1 MATKVRWA
9 HIYDKKTGKYV
20 GFMANAKEALAWVK
34 KQPDRDLEVTDRR
47 PVRKPTAVPITDA
60 ALTAALTATR
70 KKKAEEADHDDDQ
83 T

>member
-20 GFMANAKEALAWVK
+20 GFMANTKDALAWVK
-34 KQPDRDLEVTDRR
+34 KQSGRDLEVTDRR
-47 PVRKPTAVPITDA
+47 PSRSPTTAPTAVTDA

-70 KKKAEEADHDDDQ
+70 KKNG
-83 T
+83 